1 MHFSTTFGAVRHFV
15 SLFKLLQINRG
26 LTDISLRVA
35 FRVFTPFPWKTYN
48 IFLQTRSKTI
58 SGRSLQI
65 PRRMHSFIYS
75 VLSNLFCRLPLSLKQ
90 IPYRFLVHASNSF
103 WNKTSRK
110 VYNTVIRFVLF
121 TNNWMIRNLT
131 FNGESK
137 YV

>member
-35 FRVFTPFPWKTYN
+35 FRVFHPFPWKTYN

-90 IPYRFLVHASNSF
+90 IPYRFLVHGLNSF

-110 VYNTVIRFVLF
+110 VYNTVIRFVPF
-121 TNNWMIRNLT
+121 TNNWTIRNLT
-131 FNGESK
+131 LNGESK

>member
-35 FRVFTPFPWKTYN
+35 FRVFHPFPWKTYN

-90 IPYRFLVHASNSF
+90 IPYRFLVHELNSF

-110 VYNTVIRFVLF
+110 VYNTVIRFVPF
-121 TNNWMIRNLT
+121 TNNWTIRNLT
-131 FNGESK
+131 LNGESK